1 MTFLGKTHN
10 QFSTDKPIKAFD
22 LLGNFKTTIINK
34 KLFVSHFTISH
45 LFQINPIVVADTLDR
60 FAREDGQKD
69 TVEKVGFMRYAD
81 AVAFRALAAEC
92 RWSGVLVEAVEA
104 ALSVEVAV

>member
-10 QFSTDKPIKAFD
+10 QISDDKPIKSFD
-22 LLGNFKTTIINK
+22 FFKTTTINK

-45 LFQINPIVVADTLDR
+45 LFQINPVTVADALDR

-81 AVAFRALAAEC
+81 RTAFRALAAEC

-104 ALSVEVAV
+104 ALSVEVAL